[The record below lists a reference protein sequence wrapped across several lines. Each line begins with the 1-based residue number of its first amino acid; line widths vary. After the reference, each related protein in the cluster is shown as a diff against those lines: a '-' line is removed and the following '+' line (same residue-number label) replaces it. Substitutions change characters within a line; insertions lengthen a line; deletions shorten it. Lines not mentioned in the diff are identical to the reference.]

1 MGPVQVLVV
10 GFEHPRLSGEVLA
23 EFGRLREAGIVRL
36 LDVLLVERAADG
48 HFDTIAAP
56 AGLGPDSG
64 SLAAALLA
72 RTDGEITSNSA
83 LADTNAGDHAMWSL
97 ADSVPRGS
105 VAAVALIEHLWAT
118 PLLAAIQ
125 RAGGR
130 PRDETW
136 LPAEDIATLEE
147 LRAHGNGAKP

>member
-10 GFEHPRLSGEVLA
+10 GFEHPRLSGEVLD
-23 EFGRLREAGIVRL
+23 EFARLRQAGIVRL

-48 HFDTIAAP
+48 HFETLAP
-56 AGLGPDSG
+56 PAKLGPDSG
-64 SLAAALLA
+64 ALAAAVLGRA
-72 RTDGEITSNSA
+72 DGEITSDPAPAEN
-83 LADTNAGDHAMWSL
+83 DDQTWSL
-97 ADSVPRGS
+97 ADVVPAGS

-118 PLLAAIQ
+118 PLRAAIL

-136 LPAEDIATLEE
+136 LSAEDVATLEE
-147 LRAHGNGAKP
+147 LIAHESGVKP